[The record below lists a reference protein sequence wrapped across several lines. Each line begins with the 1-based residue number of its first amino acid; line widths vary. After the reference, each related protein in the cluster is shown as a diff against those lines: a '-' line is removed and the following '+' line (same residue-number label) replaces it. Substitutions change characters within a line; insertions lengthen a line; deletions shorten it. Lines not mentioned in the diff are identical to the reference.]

1 MNYVIIGNS
10 TAAIG
15 CIEGIRQLDE
25 EGPITVISKEK
36 YHTYS
41 RPLISY
47 LLSGKTDEERMK
59 YRPDQFYQEM
69 NCKLLTGKAAEKILA
84 GGKQVLIS
92 DGSSIAFDKLL
103 VATGSNAFLPLIKG
117 LETVKKQFTF
127 MSLDDAKAIQKAV
140 TPNSKVLIMG
150 AGLIGLKC
158 AEGIAKK
165 AGRITVVEMADRIL
179 PSILDE
185 RSSEIVRTHLENQGL
200 QFILNDGIRSFDSDS
215 ALLTGGQKLEFDLL
229 VVATGVRPNVQLVA
243 EAGGKVNR
251 GIVIDEYCRTTLPD
265 IYGAGDCAESY
276 DITIEE
282 PRVLALLPNA
292 YQQGECAGINMA
304 GGVKQFTKAIPMN
317 AIGFFGLHIITAG
330 SYIGNEYICNVE
342 GVGCTKAA
350 KTMDRK
356 NNISAQNTYKKL
368 VTKDGLLKGYILVG
382 DVARAGIYT
391 ALVKDKTPL
400 DGIDFELIKDKPQL
414 MAFSRVEREKIL
426 GGLVK

>member
-1 MNYVIIGNS
+1 S

-15 CIEGIRQLDE
+15 GIEGIRQLDK

-69 NCKLLTGKAAEKILA
+69 NCRLLTGKAAEKILPDR
-84 GGKQVLIS
+84 KEVLIS
-92 DGSSIAFDKLL
+92 DGSRIAYDKLL
-103 VATGSNAFLPLIKG
+103 VATGSDAFRPPIDG
-117 LETVKKQFTF
+117 LEQVKKQFTF

-140 TPNSKVLIMG
+140 TPDSKVLVMG

-158 AEGIAKK
+158 AEGIAGK
-165 AGRITVVEMADRIL
+165 AGRITVIEMADRIL

-185 RSSEIVRTHLENQGL
+185 KSSEIVRTHLENHGL
-200 QFILNDGIRSFDSDS
+200 QFILNDGVRSFDSGS
-215 ALLTGGQKLEFDLL
+215 ARLTGGRKIEFDILIIA
-229 VVATGVRPNVQLVA
+229 VGVRPNVQLVR
-243 EAGGKVNR
+243 ESGGKVNR

-265 IYGAGDCAESY
+265 IYAAGDCTESY
-276 DITIEE
+276 DITVEE
-282 PRVLALLPNA
+282 YRVLALLPNA

-317 AIGFFGLHIITAG
+317 AVGFFGLPIITAG
-330 SYIGNEYICNVE
+330 SYLGNEYVSNGPVAIPE
-342 GVGCTKAA
+342 AA
-350 KTMDRK
+350 RT
-356 NNISAQNTYKKL
+356 SAGQNKQSTPNTYKKL

-391 ALVKDKTPL
+391 ALIKEKTPL
-400 DGIDFELIKDKPQL
+400 DTIDFELIKAKPQL
-414 MAFSRVEREKIL
+414 MAFSRAEREKML

>member
-15 CIEGIRQLDE
+15 CIEGIRQFDK
-25 EGPITVISKEK
+25 EGSITVISKEK

-47 LLSGKTDEERMK
+47 LLSGKTDEARMK
-59 YRPDQFYQEM
+59 YRPDHFYQEM
-69 NCKLLTGKAAEKILA
+69 NCGLITGKTAEKILA
-84 GGKQVLIS
+84 DTKQVLLS
-92 DGSSIAFDKLL
+92 DGSYLAYDKLL
-103 VATGSNAFLPLIKG
+103 TATGSDAFLPPIEG
-117 LETVKKQFTF
+117 LEKVKKRFTF
-127 MSLDDAKAIQKAV
+127 MTLDDAKAIQKAV
-140 TPNSKVLIMG
+140 TPDSKVLVMG

-158 AEGIAKK
+158 AEGIAGKV
-165 AGRITVVEMADRIL
+165 GRITVVEMADGIL

-185 RSSEIVRTHLENQGL
+185 KSSGIVRTHLENQGL
-200 QFILNDGIRSFDSDS
+200 QFILSDGVRSFDSGS
-215 ALLTGGQKLEFDLL
+215 ALLTGGRKVEFDILIIA
-229 VVATGVRPNVQLVA
+229 VGVRPNVQLIR

-251 GIVIDEYCRTTLPD
+251 GIAIDEYCRTTLPD
-265 IYGAGDCAESY
+265 IYAAGDCTESY
-276 DITIEE
+276 DITVEE

-304 GGVKQFTKAIPMN
+304 GGSKQFTKAIPMN

-330 SYIGNEYICNVE
+330 SYIGKEYICNGKVAGTE
-342 GVGCTKAA
+342 AA
-350 KTMDRK
+350 KTIDGKNKISAK
-356 NNISAQNTYKKL
+356 NNYKKL

-391 ALVKDKTPL
+391 ALIKEKTPL
-400 DGIDFELIKDKPQL
+400 AGIDFELIKDKPQL